1 MILGFHERFVP
12 FVLDGSKR
20 HTIRE
25 GSRWFPGMRADLF
38 RNVRQANMQLL
49 FRSIVLLVEPIMI
62 EIGRESR
69 IIERISINGESLDQS
84 EMEAFAYAD
93 GFRKGIGVRNPY
105 LREMASYYLNE
116 KNSGTGR
123 HHRQLVHWDYEKRFR

>member
-1 MILGFHERFVP
+1 VILGFHERFVP

-49 FRSIVLLVEPIMI
+49 FRSIVLMVEPIMI

-69 IIERISINGESLDQS
+69 MIDRISINGESLDQS
-84 EMEAFAYAD
+84 EMESFAYAD
-93 GFRKGIGVRNPY
+93 GFRKGLGSHRPY
-105 LREMASYYLNE
+105 LREMSCFWVQFKKRTPGIHY
-116 KNSGTGR
+116 S
-123 HHRQLVHWDYEKRFR
+123 QLVHWDYEKRSR